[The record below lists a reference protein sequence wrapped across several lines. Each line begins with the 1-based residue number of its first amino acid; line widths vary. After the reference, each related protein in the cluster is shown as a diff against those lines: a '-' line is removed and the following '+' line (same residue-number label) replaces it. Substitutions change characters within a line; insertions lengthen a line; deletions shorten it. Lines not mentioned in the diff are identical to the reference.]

1 MKRWILANV
10 AFIASSLVAAGSV
23 ITQEDLGKVKVT
35 DAETGKE
42 KLVNVKPPHDAIE
55 IDGNGNPI
63 DKAKAEDLANL
74 IGSLAIHAG
83 GAAAPAQTP
92 GGVSLAA
99 NQLTPAITAGHANL
113 ADAVVDRDAVHGLD
127 PTVGTLSQDVIDSLT
142 ANPQLM
148 AALAAQLGTGKP
160 EVVKEAEQLAATD
173 GAKAAPPAGA
183 NAQAEAPKRRGDADE
198 KKG

>member
-10 AFIASSLVAAGSV
+10 AFIASSLVAAGSI

-42 KLVNVKPPHDAIE
+42 KLVDVKPPHDAIE
-55 IDGNGNPI
+55 IDEKGNP
-63 DKAKAEDLANL
+63 KNRAQAEDLANL

-113 ADAVVDRDAVHGLD
+113 ADALVDRDAAHATD
-127 PTVGTLSQDVIDSLT
+127 PTVGTLSPEVIAELT
-142 ANPQLM
+142 SNPQFM

-160 EVVKEAEQLAATD
+160 EVVKDAEQKAATD
-173 GAKAAPPAGA
+173 GAKDAAPAAGA
-183 NAQAEAPKRRGDADE
+183 NAQAEAPKRRGAGE
-198 KKG
+198 GNG

>member
-10 AFIASSLVAAGSV
+10 AFIASSLVAAGSI
-23 ITQEDLGKVKVT
+23 ITQEDLGKVKIT
-35 DAETGKE
+35 DDAGKE

-55 IDGNGNPI
+55 IDENGNPV
-63 DKAKAEDLANL
+63 DKRQAEDLANL

-113 ADAVVDRDAVHGLD
+113 ADALVDRGAAHATD
-127 PTVGTLSQDVIDSLT
+127 PTVGTLSPEVIAELT
-142 ANPQLM
+142 SNPEFM
-148 AALAAQLGTGKP
+148 AALAAQISGG
-160 EVVKEAEQLAATD
+160 
-173 GAKAAPPAGA
+173 GAAAPAPAAPAPVAEEKPAAGA
-183 NAQAEAPKRRGDADE
+183 NAQTEAPKRRGAAE
-198 KKG
+198 GNG